1 MPKTL
6 RSAMRV
12 TSDFT
17 AGINEE
23 GSDDMAEHR
32 VRKNNIIYIIPDDE
46 LFAKWKRDEAFID
59 DYGRLMN
66 RKPHRVLKELK
77 HYVDNT
83 PMVQQRTSAHSVVP
97 TRNSSLVKEYIKDS
111 FRETAVEATEFIV
124 DKAVDAF
131 FYEVLP
137 NVWHK
142 HIVPFYRRTKEAL
155 TSKELKADEV
165 FAKSKTI
172 TDIAVKQSKAGTKMT
187 QEEADAEKRK
197 VLYHWL
203 GMLSSLK
210 KLHDAGEM
218 DIDSTLAQL
227 TDPAMLERVNGF
239 LSENPNLLE
248 TDKYIVLHGLL
259 GRDLYEE
266 QQFIPIRFAEITAVA
281 EKYGYVP
288 RNDKME
294 DNHNG

>member
-1 MPKTL
+1 
-6 RSAMRV
+6 
-12 TSDFT
+12 
-17 AGINEE
+17 
-23 GSDDMAEHR
+23 MAEHR
-32 VRKNNIIYIIPDDE
+32 VRKDNIIYVIPDDE

-59 DYGRLMN
+59 EYGRLMN
-66 RKPHRVLKELK
+66 RKPHRVLRELK
-77 HYVDNT
+77 HYAENIPT
-83 PMVQQRTSAHSVVP
+83 VQQGTSAPPAAPV
-97 TRNSSLVKEYIKDS
+97 RKSSPVKDYLKATVRD
-111 FRETAVEATEFIV
+111 TAMEATEIIV
-124 DKAVDAF
+124 DRAVDIF

-137 NVWHK
+137 NVWHE

-155 TSKELKADEV
+155 TSKELKADAV
-165 FAKSKTI
+165 LAKSKAN
-172 TDIAVKQSKAGTKMT
+172 TDVAVRQPKATTKMT

-210 KLHDAGEM
+210 KLHDAGEI
-218 DIDSTLAQL
+218 DIGSTISQL

-248 TDKYIVLHGLL
+248 TEKYIVLHSLL

-266 QQFIPIRFAEITAVA
+266 QQLVPIRAAEITTIAA
-281 EKYGYVP
+281 KYGYDA
-288 RNDKME
+288 RNDQME

>member
-1 MPKTL
+1 
-6 RSAMRV
+6 
-12 TSDFT
+12 
-17 AGINEE
+17 
-23 GSDDMAEHR
+23 MAEHR
-32 VRKNNIIYIIPDDE
+32 VRKDNIIYIIPDDE

-83 PMVQQRTSAHSVVP
+83 PMVQQRTSAPPVAPV
-97 TRNSSLVKEYIKDS
+97 RNSSPVKEYIKDS
-111 FRETAVEATEFIV
+111 FRETAMEATEIIV
-124 DKAVDAF
+124 DRAVDVF

-142 HIVPFYRRTKEAL
+142 HIMPFYHRTKDAL
-155 TSKELKADEV
+155 TSKELKADV
-165 FAKSKTI
+165 VLAQTKTS
-172 TDIAVKQSKAGTKMT
+172 TDVAVKQSKGDTRMT

-210 KLHDAGEM
+210 KLHDAGEI

-227 TDPAMLERVNGF
+227 TDPAMLKRVNGF
-239 LSENPNLLE
+239 LSENTNLLE
-248 TDKYIVLHGLL
+248 TDKYLVLHALL

-266 QQFIPIRFAEITAVA
+266 QQLVPIRAAEITQIAA
-281 EKYGYVP
+281 KYGYEA
-288 RNDKME
+288 RNDRME

>member
-1 MPKTL
+1 
-6 RSAMRV
+6 MRV
-12 TSDFT
+12 TS
-17 AGINEE
+17 ASIARINEE

-46 LFAKWKRDEAFID
+46 LFAKWRNDEAFID

-83 PMVQQRTSAHSVVP
+83 PMVQQRTSTPPVAPV
-97 TRNSSLVKEYIKDS
+97 RNSTPIKEYIKDS
-111 FRETAVEATEFIV
+111 VRETAMEATGIIV
-124 DKAVDAF
+124 DRAVDAF

-142 HIVPFYRRTKEAL
+142 HIVPFYHRTKEAL
-155 TSKELKADEV
+155 TSKELKADAV
-165 FAKSKTI
+165 IAKSKAS
-172 TDIAVKQSKAGTKMT
+172 TDVAVKQSKTGTKMT

-210 KLHDAGEM
+210 KLHDAGEI

-227 TDPAMLERVNGF
+227 TDPAMLKRVNGF

-266 QQFIPIRFAEITAVA
+266 QQLVPIRAAEITQIAA
-281 EKYGYVP
+281 KYGYDT

>member
-1 MPKTL
+1 M
-6 RSAMRV
+6 
-12 TSDFT
+12 
-17 AGINEE
+17 I
-23 GSDDMAEHR
+23 
-32 VRKNNIIYIIPDDE
+32 
-46 LFAKWKRDEAFID
+46 
-59 DYGRLMN
+59 
-66 RKPHRVLKELK
+66 RKPNRVLKELK

-83 PMVQQRTSAHSVVP
+83 PMVQQRTSTPPVAPVNNISP
-97 TRNSSLVKEYIKDS
+97 VKEYIKDS
-111 FRETAVEATEFIV
+111 VRETAMEATEIIV
-124 DKAVDAF
+124 DRAVDAF

-155 TSKELKADEV
+155 TSKELKADAV
-165 FAKSKTI
+165 IAKSEAR
-172 TDIAVKQSKAGTKMT
+172 TDIAVKQSKTSIKMT

-203 GMLSSLK
+203 GILSRLK
-210 KLHDAGEM
+210 KLHDAGEI

-227 TDPAMLERVNGF
+227 IDSAMRKRVNGF

-259 GRDLYEE
+259 GRNLYEE
-266 QQFIPIRFAEITAVA
+266 QQHVPIRAAEISQIAA
-281 EKYGYVP
+281 KYGYDA
-288 RNDKME
+288 RNDKSE

>member
-1 MPKTL
+1 
-6 RSAMRV
+6 
-12 TSDFT
+12 
-17 AGINEE
+17 
-23 GSDDMAEHR
+23 MAEHR
-32 VRKNNIIYIIPDDE
+32 VRKDNIIYIIPDDE

-59 DYGRLMN
+59 EYGRLMN
-66 RKPHRVLKELK
+66 RKPHRVLRELK
-77 HYVDNT
+77 YYAENT
-83 PMVQQRTSAHSVVP
+83 PMVQQRTSSPPSAP
-97 TRNSSLVKEYIKDS
+97 ARKSSPVKDYIKHTVRD
-111 FRETAVEATEFIV
+111 TAVKAAEIIV
-124 DKAVDAF
+124 DRAVDIF

-137 NVWHK
+137 NVWHE

-155 TSKELKADEV
+155 TSKELKADAV
-165 FAKSKTI
+165 LAKSKAS
-172 TDIAVKQSKAGTKMT
+172 TDVAVRQPKATTKMT
-187 QEEADAEKRK
+187 QEETDAEKRK

-227 TDPAMLERVNGF
+227 TEPAMLERVNAL

-266 QQFIPIRFAEITAVA
+266 QRLVPIRAAEITTIAV
-281 EKYGYVP
+281 KYGYDA